1 MRIGAAF
8 LTACAVTLIMTLGIA
23 WLPEALLNNEK
34 DKGGVPVFHG
44 TPVVHLTNANIVDA
58 LLRVQLHERLGHVEW
73 KSSVLQLDLLV
84 PSDGGRPAAWFDD
97 VEQLVRVSFLQF
109 DNVNRLLIRIVEDEE
124 EKKRLLAA
132 VDVRAN
138 DAWLND
144 SSDSITFSDPVH
156 DETWRKRL
164 RLSFTTAWIDRFG
177 LPTGYSAQSK
187 KERTTEVA
195 N

>member
-1 MRIGAAF
+1 MRTGTAF
-8 LTACAVTLIMTLGIA
+8 LTACAVTLVLTLSIA
-23 WLPEALLNNEK
+23 WLPEAIMNNK
-34 DKGGVPVFHG
+34 GDDGGVPVFRG

-58 LLRVQLHERLGHVEW
+58 MIGVPLHERLGHAEW
-73 KSSVLQLDLLV
+73 RNSVLSLDLLV
-84 PSDGGRPAAWFDD
+84 PSESGRPAVWFDD

-109 DNVNRLLIRIVEDEE
+109 DNVNRLLIRIVESDG
-124 EKKRLLAA
+124 EKRRLLAA

-144 SSDSITFSDPVH
+144 STGSVAFSDPVH

-164 RLSFTTAWIDRFG
+164 RLSFTTAWIERFG
-177 LPTGYSAQSK
+177 MPTGYSAHSK
-187 KERTTEVA
+187 KTPATEVA